1 MGAGS
6 PSEDDDDDGPPR
18 RLEECYELAEVLGTG
33 GFSVVRRAVARG
45 GGGGEVAVKTLRKRG
60 AHAEAA
66 AMVENEVVVM
76 AVVVERV
83 SPHANVIHLRDV
95 FEDAADVHLVLEL
108 CSGGELF
115 DRIASQERYSEAGA
129 AAVIRQLTAGLAS
142 LHAAGIVH
150 GDLKPENCLFL
161 TPDEAAPLKIMD
173 FGLSQ
178 IEGATRPL
186 AGLFGSIDY
195 VPPEALRQRRLG
207 PASDMWSLGVILYIL
222 LCGYPPFHAR
232 SNKEKQ
238 QLIQTASFDFDEK
251 TWKSVSPSAK
261 QLIEGLLTL
270 DASQRPSAAEL
281 CQEPSSAGACTAWQ
295 LLLHPW
301 VTGQVAN
308 QEPVEEDIFR
318 RLISFNARRKFRAAA
333 YASIV
338 SNQFMLRTK
347 QLRSLMGS
355 EGLSSG
361 ELKMLHSQFKRL
373 AGDGTSLTLPAFQQ
387 VLQGMQ
393 MGSLTPIA
401 HRIFDIFDANSDG
414 TVDMREIVCGFAS
427 LKKSE
432 GEEALKFCFKMYD
445 LDDSGH
451 ISKEELACMLR
462 ALPCEFLPSNITE
475 QGELDDL
482 FDRMDAN
489 SDGRLSFEEFR
500 AGLHSDKYILDA
512 LLQTARGIS
521 PSAKEKASTSAKPQ
535 MSCR

>member
-6 PSEDDDDDGPPR
+6 PSEDDDDDGAPR
-18 RLEECYELAEVLGTG
+18 RLEEHYSLAEVLGTG
-33 GFSVVRRAVARG
+33 GFSVVRRAVAR

-76 AVVVERV
+76 AAVVERV
-83 SPHANVIHLRDV
+83 SPHANVIHLCDV

-129 AAVIRQLTAGLAS
+129 AAVIRQLAAGLAS
-142 LHAAGIVH
+142 LHAADIVH

-195 VPPEALRQRRLG
+195 VPPEALQQRRLG

-232 SNKEKQ
+232 STKEKQ
-238 QLIQTASFDFDEK
+238 QLIQKASFDFDEK

-281 CQEPSSAGACTAWQ
+281 
-295 LLLHPW
+295 LLHPW
-301 VTGQVAN
+301 VTGQVAK

-338 SNQFMLRTK
+338 SSQFMLRTK

-361 ELKMLHSQFKRL
+361 ELKMLHSQFRRL
-373 AGDGTSLTLPAFQQ
+373 AGDGTSLTLPAFEQ

-500 AGLHSDKYILDA
+500 AGLHSDKYIMDA

-521 PSAKEKASTSAKPQ
+521 PSAKEKASASAKRQ
-535 MSCR
+535 MRCR